1 MVKTAILVSGGG
13 ANLQAILD
21 ANIFGELGNCE
32 LTAVISS
39 VPDVYALTRAQN
51 ANIPAYVV
59 DASIFPNRASFT
71 EAMIKKLIDLD
82 IEFVI
87 LAGFKHY
94 LEIQFFRAFA
104 GKVMITY
111 PALVP
116 AYYDG
121 QMNARA
127 DSSLLACTAAI
138 DGGCRFTGATTLLIT
153 DDPSY
158 GLIVLQK
165 PVEVLASDNP
175 GSLQRRIMENAEWEI
190 LVKSIELYCG
200 GKLTVSGRT
209 ITIAEEE

>member
-21 ANIFGELGNCE
+21 ANIFGELGDCE

-51 ANIPAYVV
+51 ANIPSYVV

-71 EAMIKKLIDLD
+71 EAIIKKLTDLD
-82 IEFVI
+82 IEFIV

-94 LEIQFFRAFA
+94 LEIQFFRAFP

-111 PALVP
+111 PSLVP

-121 QMNARA
+121 QINTQAN
-127 DSSLLACTAAI
+127 SSFLACTAAI
-138 DGGCRFTGATTLLIT
+138 EGGCRITGATTLLVK
-153 DDPSY
+153 DDPSA

-165 PVEVLASDNP
+165 PVEILSSDNA
-175 GSLQRRIMENAEWEI
+175 GTLQRRIMENAEWEI
-190 LVKSIELYCG
+190 LVKSIELYCS
-200 GKLTVSGRT
+200 GKLTVLNRT
-209 ITIAEEE
+209 VNIEE